1 MSDIKYILGKNIQA
15 VRKDQHLTQVQLA
28 VRAGISLT
36 VLSAAEQGRQNLTV
50 DTVARIA
57 QALDTP
63 LPALLD
69 EKRG

>member
-1 MSDIKYILGKNIQA
+1 MPDIKYILGKNIQSA
-15 VRKDQHLTQVQLA
+15 RRDHHLTQVQLA
-28 VRAGISLT
+28 VRADISLT

-57 QALDTP
+57 QALETS
-63 LPALLD
+63 LPALLE